1 MMGNFNY
8 RVLLLCGSLVAAI
21 VGSAFSVE
29 AEAPAVIA
37 EPPIEESDRDFR
49 PFQPVTRPAVPV
61 LENDGWSATPI
72 DKFILQRLR
81 HAELAPVG
89 FADRAALLRRVTFDL
104 TGLPPTPEEVREFAR
119 DDRED
124 AYPRAVDRLLASPA
138 YGERWAQHWL
148 DLVRFAETDGFEF
161 DTVRPQAWRYRDWV
175 IEALNADL
183 PYDQFVAQ
191 QLAGDELEAAASTT
205 PTVPVLQPTLIATGY
220 LLAGPDMPDINSQ
233 EERRHIFL
241 NGMAANVGELFLGMR
256 FGCAQCHHH
265 RDDPISQ
272 HDFYRLRS
280 FFETID
286 LFKDHKVEI
295 DGPGAAPVGARV
307 VKNMEQTVPVSHL
320 WIRGDHRRPGEEVQ
334 PRFPRVLVAPMSVE
348 AVDTSGGRRRALAR
362 WLTAREQPLTA
373 RVMVNRLW
381 QHHFG
386 RGLVPTPSDFGLMGE
401 PASHPELLDW
411 LAAELMESG
420 WRLKPLHRLMLT
432 SSTYRLA
439 AMPAQ
444 GDDWTKLLKADPT
457 NELLGRMPRRRL
469 EGEAI
474 RDTLLAIA
482 STLNLKRGG
491 AGVAPPLPPEVA
503 STLLKNQWPV
513 TKDEAEHNRRSI
525 YLFAR
530 RNLRLPL
537 LEVFDKPDS
546 NLSCSR
552 RDQTTIAPQA
562 LHLLNSPFAR
572 ARAADFAKRVL
583 ASAETET
590 LRIEQ
595 AYLLALARL
604 PSNAEVQACQTWLAS
619 DTDPA
624 SAWTN
629 LCHAMLNLNEFIYID

>member
-1 MMGNFNY
+1 MMGNFPF
-8 RVLLLCGSLVAAI
+8 RELLLSGCLVAGLVAR
-21 VGSAFSVE
+21 AFATEPEV
-29 AEAPAVIA
+29 PAVIS

-61 LENDGWSATPI
+61 LENDGWSSTSI

-81 HAELAPVG
+81 SAELLPVA
-89 FADRAALLRRVTFDL
+89 FADRATLLRRVTFDL
-104 TGLPPTPEEVREFAR
+104 TGLPPTPEEVREFLK

-161 DTVRPQAWRYRDWV
+161 DTIRPQAWRYRDWV
-175 IEALNADL
+175 IEAFNADL
-183 PYDQFVAQ
+183 PYDQFVAR
-191 QLAGDELEAAASTT
+191 QLAGDELEAGTLPASTDAGS
-205 PTVPVLQPTLIATGY
+205 QPTPVATGY

-233 EERRHIFL
+233 DERRHIFL
-241 NGMAANVGELFLGMR
+241 NGIAANVGEVFLGMR

-286 LFKDHKVEI
+286 LFKDYKVEV
-295 DGPGAAPVGARV
+295 DEPGSAPVEARV
-307 VKNMEQTVPVSHL
+307 VRNKEKAISVSYL
-320 WIRGDHRRPGEEVQ
+320 WIRGDHRRQGPEVQ
-334 PRFPRVLVAPMSVE
+334 PQFPRVLANAGNSTG
-348 AVDTSGGRRRALAR
+348 VDSTAGRRLALAK
-362 WLTAREQPLTA
+362 WLTARDQPLTA

-386 RGLVPTPSDFGLMGE
+386 RGLVPTPSDFGLVGE
-401 PASHPELLDW
+401 PATHPELLDW

-420 WRLKPLHRLMLT
+420 WQLKPLHRLMLT

-439 AMPAQ
+439 AVPAQ
-444 GDDWTKLLKADPT
+444 GDDWGKLLKADPT

-469 EGEAI
+469 EGESI
-474 RDTLLAIA
+474 RDALLAIA
-482 STLNLKRGG
+482 GTLNLKRGG
-491 AGVAPPLPPEVA
+491 PGVTPPLPPEVA

-513 TKDEAEHNRRSI
+513 TKDESEHNRRSI

-572 ARAADFAKRVL
+572 TRAAEFAKRVV

-590 LRIEQ
+590 LRIELV
-595 AYLLALARL
+595 YLLALGRL
-604 PSNAEVQACQTWLAS
+604 PSKEEVTACQLFLAN
-619 DTDPA
+619 DTDPL

-629 LCHAMLNLNEFIYID
+629 LCHAMLNLNEFVYID